1 MDKSRQNDYQIKS
14 ISDHINFLT
23 ENDWLFHSFFTNNNS
38 KILRGGGVVEYNFNV
53 GNMVLI
59 LEDFKGIKTGQF
71 SFRAIS
77 TIFLNL

>member
-1 MDKSRQNDYQIKS
+1 MSGYFIHFSLIIIVK
-14 ISDHINFLT
+14 F
-23 ENDWLFHSFFTNNNS
+23 
-38 KILRGGGVVEYNFNV
+38 RGGGVEYNFNV

-59 LEDFKGIKTGQF
+59 LEDFKGIKTGQSFWGF